1 MIETEMATQL
11 AYGLLSTITQTIK
24 KKPTYRMFKDDYR
37 FFFSPG
43 AVPVVNEVLEEKS
56 QRVVMVD
63 IDCNKAIE
71 FLKQRYNFYDPQELA
86 TTLQEEAES
95 CQAIIHQNP

>member
-1 MIETEMATQL
+1 VIETEMATQL
-11 AYGLLSTITQTIK
+11 AYGLISTISDAAK

-56 QRVVMVD
+56 KKVIM
-63 IDCNKAIE
+63 IDVNCDQAIE
-71 FLKQRYNFYDPQELA
+71 FLKQRYNFYNPQELA

-95 CQAIIHQNP
+95 CQAITHQNP